1 MFEPWQLGMI
11 DEAGY
16 NGIREAHL
24 KKVAQSLLATD
35 LDEIDAATFRRHC
48 RQCGVDP
55 DCFTQD
61 DLGRLQDLLDEE

>member
-16 NGIREAHL
+16 NGLREEHL
-24 KKVAQSLLATD
+24 KKVAQSLLATGP
-35 LDEIDAATFRRHC
+35 DEIDAATFRRHC

-55 DCFTQD
+55 DCFTQE
-61 DLGRLQDLLDEE
+61 DLDRLQDMLDEE